1 MSHKSVEEIQEE
13 ITSIQDHLS
22 DLFEE
27 CHDNKMVDSDG
38 SFSARVDRL
47 QKELELVEQIEDLE
61 NMSDYGRNSP
71 MDQFEDYLNEVCDE
85 IHIGTLTYSPAQ
97 VLKMVD
103 PIAFRESYWE
113 WANDSIG
120 CLEDMIAEL
129 DD

>member
-1 MSHKSVEEIQEE
+1 
-13 ITSIQDHLS
+13 
-22 DLFEE
+22 
-27 CHDNKMVDSDG
+27 
-38 SFSARVDRL
+38 
-47 QKELELVEQIEDLE
+47 
-61 NMSDYGRNSP
+61 